1 MTAAPQHT
9 AKIKTTLLV
18 VECYIIVSRGISLV
32 YVTGISNERLQQAG
46 LSSGT
51 ERISLSLPLT
61 LSFSSFPAFHDSAQK
76 WQKLCTSCVL
86 TEVLWGNKRIEGW
99 RLFVFYTTFSSFT
112 PKHTPE
118 KLMYGLSFAEHT
130 HVWRTVRWGDT
141 HTDVSSREFR
151 DARWRGGLKIVVY
164 MYIILYNTYLKYVH
178 IYYNNLYSLSVINY
192 KYKHLKKKTAIYS
205 IWSMCNTYKNKWLT
219 YLENIINS

>member
-1 MTAAPQHT
+1 MTAAPRHT

-46 LSSGT
+46 FSSGT

-86 TEVLWGNKRIEGW
+86 TEVLWGNKRIEGCGC
-99 RLFVFYTTFSSFT
+99 LFFTQPFLLSPQNTHLKNECLGCHLLNIHTYT
-112 PKHTPE
+112 
-118 KLMYGLSFAEHT
+118 
-130 HVWRTVRWGDT
+130 TVRWGDT
-141 HTDVSSREFR
+141 HTDVSSREFMALFHCIR
-151 DARWRGGLKIVVY
+151 DARWREGLKIVVY

-178 IYYNNLYSLSVINY
+178 IYI
-192 KYKHLKKKTAIYS
+192 TIIY
-205 IWSMCNTYKNKWLT
+205 TH
-219 YLENIINS
+219 

>member
-1 MTAAPQHT
+1 MRDCSKLGYPLALRGFLYP
-9 AKIKTTLLV
+9 
-18 VECYIIVSRGISLV
+18 SR
-32 YVTGISNERLQQAG
+32 
-46 LSSGT
+46 
-51 ERISLSLPLT
+51 SLSLSAPFLLFMT
-61 LSFSSFPAFHDSAQK
+61 LLKNDKSYVLVVY
-76 WQKLCTSCVL
+76 WQKCC
-86 TEVLWGNKRIEGW
+86 EGIENRGM

-192 KYKHLKKKTAIYS
+192 KYKHFFF
-205 IWSMCNTYKNKWLT
+205 
-219 YLENIINS
+219 

>member
-1 MTAAPQHT
+1 MTAAPRHT

-46 LSSGT
+46 FSSGT

-61 LSFSSFPAFHDSAQK
+61 LSFSSFPAFHDAAQK
-76 WQKLCTSCVL
+76 WQKICTSCVL
-86 TEVLWGNKRIEGW
+86 TEVLWGNKRIEGCGC
-99 RLFVFYTTFSSFT
+99 LFFT
-112 PKHTPE
+112 QPFLLSPQNTHLKNECLGCHLLNIHTSE
-118 KLMYGLSFAEHT
+118 ERFVE
-130 HVWRTVRWGDT
+130 VT

-192 KYKHLKKKTAIYS
+192 KYKHLKKNS
-205 IWSMCNTYKNKWLT
+205 HLQ
-219 YLENIINS
+219 YLVNVQYL